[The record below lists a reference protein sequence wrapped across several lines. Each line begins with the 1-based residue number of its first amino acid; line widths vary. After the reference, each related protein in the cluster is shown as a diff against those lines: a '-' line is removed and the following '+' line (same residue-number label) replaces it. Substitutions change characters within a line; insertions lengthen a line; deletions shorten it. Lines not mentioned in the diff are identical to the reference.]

1 MGGLVCLTLL
11 LLGLAAESGAA
22 PTDNSGALAITGSS
36 DAWASLVA
44 NVVPLLILV
53 GEKHVKAYFKCL
65 SQPSQLFLYAASPI
79 GLVTAMVT
87 MIRLGN
93 SPLMKRLI
101 GRQFESRAEVLA
113 DVSSISG
120 GSVGFE
126 LRGPRRILEQ
136 TINPEPKDEANFWI
150 QGRKSGTGSEGLEFG
165 AEVEAVVQKVSKSWN
180 GVVGNLGPL
189 ERFRNRHINAF
200 MILLWK
206 FESRFRDLGDCPYE
220 GNGTV
225 TSLQSRS
232 IDHSGEYAAYSGGIV
247 NNGQISGD
255 MSNLSRNYQGTVLT
269 VFDASGEDAQD
280 AARLYAAQFA
290 TYRAP
295 RNYIDA
301 GLKNAVCESRSLAYL
316 SWRDVSETLT
326 TNANVKYRILRASRN
341 MVALVCVLI
350 NVMITTLNWYVTR
363 NIMTTSFISLGLAGS
378 SLTSFWTAVLVSR
391 STSQETVSM
400 EGIRPFRAGFWS
412 TNFPQGVRLGYSPK
426 QVVLSVE
433 REMTTQSLALENND
447 WITPASVSMTAL
459 AFILLYLGLRA
470 AEWWVPFAMFAN
482 VAFATCMRAT
492 LTTYSPMIG
501 SDWYQ
506 PGGAQWCPDP
516 FSHTEHNWLLHIWRD
531 LRSEPEESA
540 LNRRQ
545 SNRKSSSVANGAAGP
560 TKRGAETTPVP
571 EAPDVNSPKP
581 ISPKAPPPTS
591 NLKQEDRAK
600 LLDASHCSEG
610 CWTILSTC
618 DKGARADPNGE
629 TLGVKLCTSFDG
641 FMETVYEIA
650 AEVERRNLVVT
661 ESKLNRRFRQDK
673 STSAFPQPAVAF
685 PQPAV
690 EFVRSE
696 FISQNGIWQQSLEIA
711 ITTSAHPVSRSDDA
725 LLTLLRAWTVEAL
738 LGGKVL
744 SKSKSHNKIS
754 PTDYGWWDHGGWES
768 NSILHF
774 GHDLEAIK
782 EEIAMEDFWNYEDS
796 MRRPGI
802 SFADLDPQTA
812 MNLTSM
818 FWSKRWMLW
827 MALKIQLALCR
838 LGKGSGRGSNSSAPD
853 RERTGLY
860 WIPGYVDFLEAVEL
874 LSSEIP
880 DSPAKVPTHLGCASS
895 VLTDETG
902 SVQGVR
908 STQPSGSSSHRK
920 STSSERYITPQAST
934 YMSFG

>member
-1 MGGLVCLTLL
+1 MGGLVYLTLL

-44 NVVPLLILV
+44 NVVPLLILI

-150 QGRKSGTGSEGLEFG
+150 QGRKSGTGSEGIEFG

-189 ERFRNRHINAF
+189 ERYRNRHINAF

-232 IDHSGEYAAYSGGIV
+232 TDHSGEYAAYSGGIV
-247 NNGQISGD
+247 NNGQMSGG
-255 MSNLSRNYQGTVLT
+255 MLNASRNYQGTVLT
-269 VFDASGEDAQD
+269 VFDARGEDAQD

-295 RNYIDA
+295 RDYIDA
-301 GLKNAVCESRSLAYL
+301 GLKNAVCKSRSLAYL

-326 TNANVKYRILRASRN
+326 TNANVKYRMLRASRN
-341 MVALVCVLI
+341 MVALMCVLI

-400 EGIRPFRAGFWS
+400 EGIRPLRAGFWS
-412 TNFPQGVRLGYSPK
+412 TNFPQGVRLGYCPK

-501 SDWYQ
+501 SDRYQ
-506 PGGAQWCPDP
+506 TGGAQWCPDP
-516 FSHTEHNWLLHIWRD
+516 FSHTEHNWLLHIWQD

-540 LNRRQ
+540 LHRSQ
-545 SNRKSSSVANGAAGP
+545 SNRESSSVANGAAGP

-571 EAPDVNSPKP
+571 EGPDVNSPKP
-581 ISPKAPPPTS
+581 IALKPPPPTS

-600 LLDASHCSEG
+600 LLDASHWSEG

-618 DKGARADPNGE
+618 DKGARADSRPNGQ
-629 TLGVKLCTSFDG
+629 TLGVKQCTTFDG

-650 AEVERRNLVVT
+650 AEVQRRKLVVT
-661 ESKLNRRFRQDK
+661 ESVLNRRFRQDE
-673 STSAFPQPAVAF
+673 STLEL

-711 ITTSAHPVSRSDDA
+711 ITKSAHPVPRSDDA
-725 LLTLLRAWTVEAL
+725 LLALLRAWTVEAL
-738 LGGKVL
+738 LGGKAL

-754 PTDYGWWDHGGWES
+754 PTDCGWSEDRLWES
-768 NSILHF
+768 HSILHF
-774 GHDLEAIK
+774 GHDIEAITEK
-782 EEIAMEDFWNYEDS
+782 IAMEDFWNYEDS
-796 MRRPGI
+796 MRRPCI
-802 SFADLDPQTA
+802 SFTDLNANTA
-812 MNLTSM
+812 MNLTRM

-838 LGKGSGRGSNSSAPD
+838 LGKGSGQGGNSLAPD
-853 RERTGLY
+853 WERSGQD

-874 LSSEIP
+874 LSSENAG
-880 DSPAKVPTHLGCASS
+880 SPAMVPTHLGCASS
-895 VLTDETG
+895 IPTDETG

-920 STSSERYITPQAST
+920 STSSERHITPQAST